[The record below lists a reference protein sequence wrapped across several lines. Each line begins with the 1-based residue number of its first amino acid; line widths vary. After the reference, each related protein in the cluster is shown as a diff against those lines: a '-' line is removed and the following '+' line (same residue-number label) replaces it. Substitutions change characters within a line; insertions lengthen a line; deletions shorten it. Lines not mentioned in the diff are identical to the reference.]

1 MAKRHSSTGIVRR
14 TLGALLVVVV
24 MSAAPA
30 PLMAEQPRGTQA
42 VFDHHLGAF
51 AQGIDAILAD
61 YAESSVVIVP
71 GRSYRGLSEIRGFFQ
86 AFLDGATPEFW
97 KNFRVETKT
106 VDGDVAY
113 LVWSSAPAMAKATD
127 TLLVRD
133 GKIAVQTFTPF
144 GG

>member
-1 MAKRHSSTGIVRR
+1 MRRHCIQALRLW
-14 TLGALLVVVV
+14 LGALMMTGVLGF
-24 MSAAPA
+24 SAGSATA
-30 PLMAEQPRGTQA
+30 DDAAASAA

-61 YAESSVVIVP
+61 YTEDSVVFTP
-71 GRSYRGLSEIRGFFQ
+71 SATYRGLKDIRAFFQ

-97 KNFRVETKT
+97 QAFKVEQKQ
-106 VDGDVAY
+106 VDGAIAY
-113 LVWSSAPAMAKATD
+113 LVWSSMPSVPKATD
-127 TLLVRD
+127 TLFIRE